1 MNSSFVND
9 MVCITRFLPVLTVA
23 KFDPS
28 FNVHWLNWLN
38 LILPLILPSFLPSCL
53 NLILPLMCINWET
66 IVRS

>member
-9 MVCITRFLPVLTVA
+9 MVCLTQFLPVLTVA

-28 FNVHWLNWLN
+28 FNVNWLN

>member
-9 MVCITRFLPVLTVA
+9 MVCLTRFLPVLTVA

-38 LILPLILPSFLPSCL
+38 LILPLILPSFL
-53 NLILPLMCINWET
+53 
-66 IVRS
+66 RA

>member
-1 MNSSFVND
+1 

-28 FNVHWLNWLN
+28 FNVHWLN

>member
-38 LILPLILPSFLPSCL
+38 LILPLILPSFLPSFVPKFDPSF
-53 NLILPLMCINWET
+53 N
-66 IVRS
+66 VY